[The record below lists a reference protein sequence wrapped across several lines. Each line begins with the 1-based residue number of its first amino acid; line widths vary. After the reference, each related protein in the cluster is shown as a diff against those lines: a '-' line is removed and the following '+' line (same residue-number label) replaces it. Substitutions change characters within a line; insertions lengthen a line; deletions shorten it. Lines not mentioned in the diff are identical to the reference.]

1 MLRILKG
8 IQKSGGTHVSRELM
22 YAIRAAGVVFVNK
35 IDAWDLASGPPSY
48 QLSNKAGNMA

>member
-1 MLRILKG
+1 
-8 IQKSGGTHVSRELM
+8 M